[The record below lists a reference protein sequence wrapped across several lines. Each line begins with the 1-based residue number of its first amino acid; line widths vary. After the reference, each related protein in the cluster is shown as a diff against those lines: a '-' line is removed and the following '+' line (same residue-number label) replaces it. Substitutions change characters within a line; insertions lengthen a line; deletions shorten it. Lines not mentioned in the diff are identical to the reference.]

1 MLQVLASP
9 TMLVA
14 GRASANALPA
24 ASGATMWAPG
34 ATTSG
39 LSRPSW
45 VTPRLEKDAS
55 VSSAGSAVSA
65 SSVAPTE
72 ITNGS
77 LPGAYW
83 TASAA
88 SPRLPAAATTTMPAC
103 HANSTAASSGSSR

>member
-1 MLQVLASP
+1 
-9 TMLVA
+9 
-14 GRASANALPA
+14 
-24 ASGATMWAPG
+24 MWAPG

-39 LSRPSW
+39 LATPSW
-45 VTPRLEKDAS
+45 VMPRLENAAIVSSPGSS
-55 VSSAGSAVSA
+55 VST

-72 ITNGS
+72 ITYGS

-103 HANSTAASSGSSR
+103 QANSTAASSGSSR